1 MNCLLSMNKSA
12 RRCVFCS
19 VSKTISPLLTMVK
32 HDKLDSALWC
42 ENVRRTHII
51 SLVFEYVQL
60 RLINV

>member
-12 RRCVFCS
+12 ADACFVQS
-19 VSKTISPLLTMVK
+19 VK